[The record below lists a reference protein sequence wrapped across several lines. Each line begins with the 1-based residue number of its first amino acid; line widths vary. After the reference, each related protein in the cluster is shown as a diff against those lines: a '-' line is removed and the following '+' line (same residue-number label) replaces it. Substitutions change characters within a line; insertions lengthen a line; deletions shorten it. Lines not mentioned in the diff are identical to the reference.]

1 MNETVTVDKAIS
13 KGHKMV
19 TYPGMLVMFG
29 TMGLAIYLGVQKII
43 PTWGIPVGIVLSFLF
58 AWLWWSFMITKWR
71 IWAFDN
77 VRNVH
82 ELKKRAVQ
90 EKLIWSDNSI
100 FEKTEIRT
108 SNDKEKLSAL
118 QNKFKQDD
126 LFQDDLTV
134 ADETVIYYSKGKN
147 FVEMVVMLGCLGV
160 GIYLLLKSDSYILGS
175 ILSIVGVYFSF
186 KEYKEATNKQPQII
200 INDKGIQTIST
211 DFYNWTDIENE
222 EVISEGSGKHT
233 HYYLTY
239 NHPNG
244 AEHLQI
250 DDYETDQRSLNK
262 LLILYRGRS
271 KKKPTNR

>member
-1 MNETVTVDKAIS
+1 MNETVTVDEAIS
-13 KGHKMV
+13 KGHRMV
-19 TYPGMLVMFG
+19 NYPVMVIMFG
-29 TMGLAIYLGVQKII
+29 TIGLTLYLGVQKLI
-43 PTWGIPVGIVLSFLF
+43 PTWGFAVGFGLAFGL
-58 AWLWWSFMITKWR
+58 AWLWWSIMITKWR
-71 IWAFDN
+71 LWAFDN

-108 SNDKEKLSAL
+108 ATDRENLISL
-118 QNKFKQDD
+118 QNKFNQND

-134 ADETVIYYSKGKN
+134 ANETVIYYSKGKN
-147 FVEMVVMLGCLGV
+147 FVEMAVMLGCLGV
-160 GIYLLLKSDSYILGS
+160 GIYLLLKTDSYILGS
-175 ILSIVGVYFSF
+175 IFSIVGAYFGF
-186 KEYKEATNKQPQII
+186 KEYKEATNTEPQII
-200 INDKGIQTIST
+200 INDKGIKTIST
-211 DFYNWTDIENE
+211 DFYNWNDIENE

-239 NHPNG
+239 DYPDG

-250 DDYETDQRSLNK
+250 DDYDTDQNSLNK

-271 KKKPTNR
+271 MKKTTNR